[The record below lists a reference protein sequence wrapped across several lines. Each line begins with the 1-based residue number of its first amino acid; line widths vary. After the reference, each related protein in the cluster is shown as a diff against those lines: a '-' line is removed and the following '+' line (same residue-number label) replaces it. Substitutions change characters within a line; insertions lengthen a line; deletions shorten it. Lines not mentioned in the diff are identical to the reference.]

1 MRKMRV
7 KSECDRSCWFDARD
21 SRKCVRLV
29 LSFQKQA
36 FTKPSQFLCEILI
49 WMALA
54 STSCLSQTASTGALI
69 GEVLDPSGRGIPH
82 ASVEAKNQDMAA
94 SRSTVSDDEGHFVLP
109 LIPPGAYQVTA
120 ASAHY
125 SQAQS
130 ILVSVPVT
138 ESIRVSIPM
147 KIVGT
152 NESVVVNA
160 GAAQLQTDS
169 VALGRVVDNPSIEA
183 LPLATRN
190 FTQIVNLS
198 PGVLT
203 GVNNASEL
211 GVGSGGLGQIGPSN
225 DGIFVHGSRSYD
237 NGYEF
242 DGVPVTDLQASSNA
256 SGGILIPNPDA
267 IEEFKVQTGLYN
279 VSFGEHAGA
288 SVSLVTKSGTNNLH
302 GSGFEFFRNNV
313 LNANDYF
320 LNLAGQPRADL
331 KQNQFGGTI
340 GGPIR
345 HDRLFYFGSYQGTRQ
360 IDGLASGQVRIACTA
375 NVIMPP
381 LTNDRSAQALG
392 ALFGGESGVF
402 GGVAVNADGSNIN
415 PVALE
420 ILNFK
425 LPNGSYLIPTP
436 QTVNPSL
443 PVASQGSSTK
453 SVPCAFDED
462 QILTNLDV
470 NLSQRSS
477 LAIRFLWSNDTMNI
491 SFPGNANSGTGNISG
506 FASDINNRFR
516 VFSAAWIR
524 LMQPKLL
531 NELRFGYTNT
541 VGSSTAQAPFQWS
554 DLGVAAGSM
563 NDENGLPSLGIV
575 GSINLASAFP
585 RTFNQ
590 WRLYLSDMLT
600 YSPSRHLIQM
610 GGSLSRIHDDVNI
623 IGFGTFVD
631 FLSWP
636 DFLLGLNAEQN
647 GTNLFSNV
655 YESVDV
661 YGLMDR
667 EYRKWNGSLFIGDH
681 FHATDA
687 LTLDFGLRYERLGQF
702 GDVLGR
708 NSSFDIS
715 QADPN
720 PPSTGS
726 VAGYIVAAN
735 YPYALPAGVIRAGND
750 AANFGLGQNGLAPRI
765 GLAWQPS
772 RWTSRVL
779 IRSAYGIYFSEPT
792 GQTFFQTVFGA
803 PFALA
808 RLNAGPANAAATF
821 SNPFPQPFPTPSFFP
836 YFPLYSPTS
845 NTTIDTVSPDF
856 RPAIIQQY
864 GLNFQLALAR
874 NWLLEVG
881 YVGTSGDHLL
891 RTRSL
896 NQALSASPANPIRG
910 AASNTVA
917 NVGLRVPVQGVPA
930 DGIAVVES
938 EGNSSYNGLESSL
951 SKRLSKGLELLG
963 SYTYSK
969 TLDSDPS
976 NVNGSS
982 AGATIIRGNQNSTA
996 QRWGRA
1002 SFDRTHR
1009 FVLSGV
1015 YSLPSSSAGWAKAL
1029 FSGWST
1035 SGVFTLQ
1042 SGTALAIAYNN
1053 STNVFG
1059 ISEDLAQLAQG
1070 CGKGNLVTSGAVES
1084 KLAKYFNTSCF
1095 AKPPVIGADGI
1106 GTAFGNSGSGIVDGP
1121 GQSNI
1126 DLGVMRSVP
1135 LSRRKEH
1142 ISLLMRAEFFNLLNH
1157 PQFSNPNTTYA
1168 SSSFGVISSTSVN
1181 PRVGQLALKLA
1192 F

>member
-1 MRKMRV
+1 MGLSIHPTSLKWSPAEGRLTRPMFLSQCPIGNCFNILLPV
-7 KSECDRSCWFDARD
+7 LFLIILSSHPFCWG
-21 SRKCVRLV
+21 
-29 LSFQKQA
+29 
-36 FTKPSQFLCEILI
+36 
-49 WMALA
+49 
-54 STSCLSQTASTGALI
+54 QTASTGALI
-69 GEVLDPSGRGIPH
+69 GEVLDPSGRAIAH
-82 ASVEAKNQDMAA
+82 ASVKATDPDMAV
-94 SRSTVSDDEGHFVLP
+94 SRSTMSDDEGQFTLA
-109 LIPPGAYQVTA
+109 LLPPGSYQLAVA
-120 ASAHY
+120 KEGY
-125 SQAQS
+125 SQTHS
-130 ILVSVPVT
+130 ISVRVPVT
-138 ESIRVSIPM
+138 ESIRVSIPL
-147 KIVGT
+147 KV
-152 NESVVVNA
+152 A
-160 GAAQLQTDS
+160 GITQNIEVQANVSQLQTDS
-169 VALGRVVDNPSIEA
+169 VALGRAVDNRTTQA

-190 FTQIVNLS
+190 FTQIVDLS
-198 PGVLT
+198 PGVLA

-211 GVGSGGLGQIGPSN
+211 GPGSGGLAQIGPSN

-237 NGYEF
+237 NSYEF

-256 SGGILIPNPDA
+256 SGGIPIPNPDS
-267 IEEFKVQTGLYN
+267 IEEFKVQTGLYDIT
-279 VSFGEHAGA
+279 FGEHAGA

-302 GSGFEFFRNNV
+302 GSVFEFFRNNV

-320 LNLAGQPRADL
+320 LKSAGQPRPDL
-331 KQNQFGGTI
+331 KQNQFGFAT

-345 HDRLFYFGSYQGTRQ
+345 QNRFYYFGSYQGTRQ
-360 IDGLASGQVRIACTA
+360 INGLASGQVRIGCTA
-375 NVIMPP
+375 DVILPP
-381 LTNDRSAQALG
+381 LTNDRSAQSLG
-392 ALFGGESGVF
+392 ALFAGKSGAF
-402 GGVAVNADGSNIN
+402 GGVAVKADGSNIN

-420 ILNFK
+420 ILNFR

-436 QTVNPSL
+436 QIVNSSL
-443 PVASQGSSTK
+443 PLASQGSSTI
-453 SVPCAFDED
+453 STPCSFDED
-462 QILTNLDV
+462 QFLTNFDA
-470 NLSQRSS
+470 NLSQNSS
-477 LAIRFLWSNDTMNI
+477 LAVRFMWSNDAMNV

-506 FASDINNRFR
+506 FRSNIDNHFR
-516 VFSAAWIR
+516 VFSASWLR
-524 LMQPKLL
+524 LVQPRLL
-531 NELRFGYTNT
+531 NDLRFGYTNT
-541 VGSSTAQAPFQWS
+541 LGSSTAQAPFQWS

-590 WRLYLSDMLT
+590 RRFYVSNMLT
-600 YSPSRHLIQM
+600 YSHPRHLIQM

-661 YGLMDR
+661 YGLMNR
-667 EYRKWNGSLFIGDH
+667 EYRSWNGSLFIGDH
-681 FHATDA
+681 FRATDT

-702 GDVLGR
+702 DDVLGR
-708 NSSFDIS
+708 NSSFDINQS
-715 QADPN
+715 DPN

-735 YPYALPAGVIRAGND
+735 YSHTVPPGVIRAGND
-750 AANFGLGQNGLAPRI
+750 AANFGLGQNGLAPRV
-765 GLAWQPS
+765 GFAWQPS
-772 RWTSRVL
+772 RWASKAV
-779 IRSAYGIYFSEPT
+779 IRSGYGIYFSLPT
-792 GQTFFQTVFGA
+792 GQTFFQTVFGP

-808 RLNAGPANAAATF
+808 RLNAAQANAAATF
-821 SNPFPQPFPTPSFFP
+821 SNPFPEPFPTPSL
-836 YFPLYSPTS
+836 FPLFTPYSPTS
-845 NTTIDTVSPDF
+845 KTTIDTVSPGF
-856 RPAIIQQY
+856 RPAMVQQF

-874 NWLLEVG
+874 NWMLEVG
-881 YVGTSGDHLL
+881 YVGTLGTHLL

-896 NQALSASPANPIRG
+896 NQALSATPANPIRG
-910 AASNTVA
+910 TVSNTVA

-930 DGIAVVES
+930 DGVALVES
-938 EGNSSYNGLESSL
+938 AGNSSYNGLEASL
-951 SKRLSKGLELLG
+951 STRLSRGLQLLG

-982 AGATIIRGNQNSTA
+982 AGATIIRGNQNVAA
-996 QRWGRA
+996 QRWGRT

-1015 YSLPSSSAGWAKAL
+1015 YTFPSPSEGWTKAL

-1035 SGVFTLQ
+1035 SGVFTVQ

-1059 ISEDLAQLAQG
+1059 ISEDLANLAPG
-1070 CGKGNLVTSGAVES
+1070 CSKGNLVTSGSVES
-1084 KLAKYFNTSCF
+1084 KLGKYFNTSCF
-1095 AKPPVIGADGI
+1095 QTPPIVGADGI

-1121 GQSNI
+1121 RQSNI

-1135 LSRRKEH
+1135 IPWPKEGS
-1142 ISLLMRAEFFNLLNH
+1142 SLQFRGEFFNALNH

-1168 SSSFGVISSTSVN
+1168 SSSFGIISSTSVN
-1181 PRVGQLALKLA
+1181 PRVAQLAVKLV